1 MHELERASSKLS
13 RQPYLNNG
21 RGIRFLFLYHSTHD
35 SREIIGLFSPDTSA
49 KVISIDGARTR
60 QPIAHLPRFY
70 SERFARLPADHR
82 KQGVFEYSAD
92 LEFAVSY
99 HGTAQ
104 AGYRALNREL
114 ATFAAQRTQPTVLV
128 VFSPR
133 SQPELELRAPA
144 ISDFPV
150 IALPS
155 GRESGS
161 ALMWLNHTTRRM
173 IVAYLSMSARLK
185 EHLEMARHYDV
196 PAGNIEGDAPL
207 FLADIDFA
215 RRLAA
220 QDMVLWWAP
229 AARPDLGGIE
239 DDANTPQAIDELGSP
254 EFSNA
259 GCYTNVTF
267 RIALQDLAIDALLQ
281 SALVNELEGSGS
293 GALAFDSASHTLD
306 DYSKGAA
313 HNSLTLG
320 DAVLSTQTFAILKS
334 MVKGW
339 YLDKARIAGT
349 NPVADLLVDNFWRWI
364 SSSAAGM
371 FDPGIHRF
379 LHGLMKKTFIQ
390 LLAEFRRLGSTVVY
404 ADFNEII
411 LLTSKPSTANTV
423 AYAKYLLTAAN
434 ANELF
439 RHLSFEIVNFWETL
453 VWMDVQNHGGIP
465 VLPED
470 CASAR
475 TQSPPARSRLLTPRR
490 SAPTLAA
497 EDVVVGR
504 HVIDLEWNVRSFLPP
519 AIQHDFEVV
528 ISSFIDQM
536 FRSKRQAVE
545 QEREPLRAIQLTQS
559 TGPALD
565 PVKEKEV
572 GLARKVIGRK
582 LTRKL
587 LALVQDILANQ
598 KLAPTHPEIAE
609 TLLFPI
615 LPGSHLRPTNP
626 ALEFVK
632 TVCHVLG
639 LARDLSV
646 EVQVLKRNLLDL
658 IGVREFA
665 DTAVFRNPCDVLR
678 LPSVIC
684 TQCQSSRDLDLC
696 RDPERLPQ
704 LVEIQADD
712 GSIRRQLVPPRN
724 ASWLCPT
731 GHLLDT
737 QGIEIRLIEYVQR
750 LVLQYQLQDVRLSRL
765 SSIPRG
771 LQLTHHSLSVAP
783 AHVPEVQAGPRR
795 QPDGDLLLR
804 LGLRVDRRQGR
815 PLEEACTYRLGRRL
829 SRPPAARRV
838 CVSHEAFC
846 SGSLP
851 FLSH

>member
-1 MHELERASSKLS
+1 MQPVPRVRHPDWLHKRVATREDKFQQHKLTDLFAKMRSNAPASVDMEDFGQPAGANGGRSVAKVTKKTRSPPPPPVEEPLPDARIDYPGWIRVMRGRWRKQKALKQQMRQGGQVARNDGSLSSMFKQRTTNMLSRNWEVIQVAPTARPGLFNLWLSIDGAFQKVKVRVPRSFYLNLRTVPKEPVFLPEYEAEPLVRTLPRNHPCQNLYRITVDERLYLQGESHFSGLINNPNVDSVYELQVRAAQHAHPALGADLTTMLQVPLVVRALLQFGTTCALDKTAKGGLNRGLDAGFDLHELERASTKLS

-35 SREIIGLFSPDTSA
+35 SREILGLFAPDTTA
-49 KVISIDGARTR
+49 KVVSIDGARTR

-70 SERFARLPADHR
+70 AERFAKLPADHR
-82 KQGVFEYSAD
+82 KQGVLEYAAD
-92 LEFAVSY
+92 LEFAVSH

-144 ISDFPV
+144 VGDFPV

-155 GRESGS
+155 GKESGS

-185 EHLEMARHYDV
+185 EHLELARHHDV

-215 RRLAA
+215 RRLVA

-334 MVKGW
+334 MVKSW

-411 LLTSKPSTANTV
+411 LLTSKPSAANTV
-423 AYAKYLLTAAN
+423 AYAKYLLAAAN

-470 CASAR
+470 CAYDSV
-475 TQSPPARSRLLTPRR
+475 
-490 SAPTLAA
+490 SAP
-497 EDVVVGR
+497 D
-504 HVIDLEWNVRSFLPP
+504 
-519 AIQHDFEVV
+519 
-528 ISSFIDQM
+528 SS
-536 FRSKRQAVE
+536 
-545 QEREPLRAIQLTQS
+545 
-559 TGPALD
+559 
-565 PVKEKEV
+565 
-572 GLARKVIGRK
+572 
-582 LTRKL
+582 
-587 LALVQDILANQ
+587 
-598 KLAPTHPEIAE
+598 
-609 TLLFPI
+609 
-615 LPGSHLRPTNP
+615 
-626 ALEFVK
+626 
-632 TVCHVLG
+632 
-639 LARDLSV
+639 
-646 EVQVLKRNLLDL
+646 
-658 IGVREFA
+658 
-665 DTAVFRNPCDVLR
+665 
-678 LPSVIC
+678 
-684 TQCQSSRDLDLC
+684 
-696 RDPERLPQ
+696 
-704 LVEIQADD
+704 
-712 GSIRRQLVPPRN
+712 
-724 ASWLCPT
+724 
-731 GHLLDT
+731 
-737 QGIEIRLIEYVQR
+737 
-750 LVLQYQLQDVRLSRL
+750 
-765 SSIPRG
+765 
-771 LQLTHHSLSVAP
+771 
-783 AHVPEVQAGPRR
+783 
-795 QPDGDLLLR
+795 
-804 LGLRVDRRQGR
+804 
-815 PLEEACTYRLGRRL
+815 
-829 SRPPAARRV
+829 
-838 CVSHEAFC
+838 
-846 SGSLP
+846 
-851 FLSH
+851 